1 MTQILLNGS
10 PHTVA
15 DDSTLATLVRDLTGR
30 APETGDTGCGD
41 ALGIAVAVDDVVVP
55 RTRWAECVLAAEARV
70 EVLTA
75 VQGG

>member
-15 DDSTLATLVRDLTGR
+15 DDSTLAALVRNLTGHTPDAGESGAR
-30 APETGDTGCGD
+30 AP
-41 ALGIAVAVDDVVVP
+41 GIAVAVDDVVVP
-55 RTRWAECVLAAEARV
+55 RARWANHVLAADARV